1 MRPSLQAK
9 LTRAVEQRAIRRLGE
24 SSERAVDVRL
34 VAATHRDLQAM
45 VKAGTFREDLWYRLN
60 VAPIRVPPLR
70 ERREDIEPLV
80 THFLRE
86 RAEQAPHRGREVIRR
101 RALDALEAYSWPGN
115 VRQLRSAIE
124 RAGIEAESDA
134 IDVQHLPPEVLSRGS
149 PDLGGNLVSMTWQQ
163 AMMLGRREAGRQYL
177 QAVLKRHSGRITDAA
192 VHAGVERESFY
203 RLLRRHG
210 VHLDG
215 TIGEPTHEEPPR
227 ADEEDG
233 GD

>member
-1 MRPSLQAK
+1 
-9 LTRAVEQRAIRRLGE
+9 
-24 SSERAVDVRL
+24 
-34 VAATHRDLQAM
+34 
-45 VKAGTFREDLWYRLN
+45 
-60 VAPIRVPPLR
+60 
-70 ERREDIEPLV
+70 
-80 THFLRE
+80 
-86 RAEQAPHRGREVIRR
+86 
-101 RALDALEAYSWPGN
+101 
-115 VRQLRSAIE
+115 
-124 RAGIEAESDA
+124 
-134 IDVQHLPPEVLSRGS
+134 
-149 PDLGGNLVSMTWQQ
+149 MTWQQ